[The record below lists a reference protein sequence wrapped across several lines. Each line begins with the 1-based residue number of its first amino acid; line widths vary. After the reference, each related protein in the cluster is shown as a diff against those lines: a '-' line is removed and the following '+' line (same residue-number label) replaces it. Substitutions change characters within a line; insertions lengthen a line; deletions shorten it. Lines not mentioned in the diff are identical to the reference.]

1 LRRFKDQEQRPS
13 LSATSHSS
21 LSFIPHVFLTLSQAC
36 NPFIMLGKKGSLV
49 IHPWVIIP
57 ARYGSTRFPGK
68 PLAPILG
75 KPLIQWVYE
84 QTRQVTGLAGICVA
98 TDDIRIQECVVGFG
112 GQAVMTRSD
121 HASGSDRLAEAAA
134 ILGLDHHD
142 LVINIQGDQPVFPP
156 LVIGHMAALVDRDC
170 SALMVTPARRL
181 TDLELAKNPNL
192 VKVVFNHQGRALY
205 FSRSPLPYWRDGERP
220 YFYKHIGIYAYRVEF
235 LQDFVTL
242 PPGRWEQAE
251 KLEQL
256 RALEYGYPIHVVET
270 TEDTIEVDT
279 PEDLAR
285 AEEYL
290 RGRTKN

>member
-181 TDLELAKNPNL
+181 TDLELAKNPNM